1 MAESAQQYRQRISKI
16 AQQGRAQVRTM
27 LTDASIRT
35 IGCVDHLTS
44 DGDIN
49 IAGGAFML
57 YYEGQLEAFFANR
70 RGGEGTLYV
79 HLYCGYLFTEQ
90 GFETLREHEEAVSY
104 LEREVQELNARYGCD
119 FRVVVEDNGSARP
132 HMH

>member
-1 MAESAQQYRQRISKI
+1 MAESVEQYRERIGKI

-44 DGDIN
+44 NGDIN
-49 IAGGAFML
+49 VAGGAFML

-79 HLYCGYLFTEQ
+79 HVYCGYLFTEQ

-104 LEREVQELNARYGCD
+104 LEREVGRLNARYDCD
-119 FRVVVEDNGSARP
+119 FRVVVENDGTARQY
-132 HMH
+132 ME